1 MNFDIIIIILFTSII
16 QSIFG
21 TGVLLFGTPLLLLN
35 DYSFTSALTI
45 LLPVSILINILQLIN
60 KAKNIDIK
68 FYKKICLFSVPAI
81 ILFLYFVSI
90 NTAFNTNSLIGAI
103 LIVIGLKEVIPAIDK
118 SIDFTIKFEKI
129 YLLIMGMIHG
139 ISNLGGALLSAIVFS
154 KNLTKEQT
162 RATIAI
168 SYLTFAIFQI
178 ITLTFSLNSNFL
190 NTNNI
195 MYWLIGVFIFL
206 VVEKFIYININETI
220 YNKIFTTFLFF
231 TGIFLMFK
239 D

>member
-81 ILFLYFVSI
+81 ILSLYFVSI
-90 NTAFNTNSLIGAI
+90 NAAFNTNSLIGAI

>member
-81 ILFLYFVSI
+81 ILFLYFISI
-90 NTAFNTNSLIGAI
+90 STAFNTNSLIGAI

-178 ITLTFSLNSNFL
+178 ITLTIFLNSNFL

-220 YNKIFTTFLFF
+220 YSKIFTTFLFF

>member
-1 MNFDIIIIILFTSII
+1 MNFDIIIIILFTSVI

-35 DYSFTSALTI
+35 DYSFTSSLTI

-81 ILFLYFVSI
+81 ILSLYFVSI

>member
-81 ILFLYFVSI
+81 ILSLYFVSI

>member
-1 MNFDIIIIILFTSII
+1 MNFDIIIIILFTSVI

-35 DYSFTSALTI
+35 DYSFTSSLTI

-68 FYKKICLFSVPAI
+68 FYKKICLFSIPAI
-81 ILFLYFVSI
+81 ILSLYFVSI
-90 NTAFNTNSLIGAI
+90 NAAFNTNSLIGAI